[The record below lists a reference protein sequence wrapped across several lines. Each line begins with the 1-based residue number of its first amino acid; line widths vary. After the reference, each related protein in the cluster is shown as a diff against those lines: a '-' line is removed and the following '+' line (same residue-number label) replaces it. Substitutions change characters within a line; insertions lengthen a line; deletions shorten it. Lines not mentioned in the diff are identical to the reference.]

1 MIKCD
6 LSLNVIF
13 FENKLISTKQC
24 TTCCKEYSIDQFIG
38 MKNNITKTCKN
49 CRDNNKI
56 QDAKRNKEHRN
67 EVARKNEAKPE
78 RKAVKAK
85 WNEENYDKVAKKW
98 MDCRQRKIEKLGTEE
113 YLKQQAEQAKK
124 WREDNPDKMEKANEN
139 KRNSKKLQ
147 YNIYKRTA
155 GYKKLDF
162 TITYDD
168 YVNIVD
174 KDCHYCGTIQEKG
187 FNGID
192 RKDQTKGYLLD
203 NCVSCCKMC
212 NYMKGSCSDEVFIKR
227 IEHILTFQN
236 KISGNLYPDCF
247 ANHNCSPYKRYKER
261 ALQKSIEYLITED
274 DYNQIIIKNCFMCG
288 KKSDENH
295 TNGIDRFDN
304 NKGYFIDNVNSCC
317 GECNFIKKD
326 YRYDDI
332 INKFKLIYE
341 KHSNNIYTNSI
352 VFDNNIIIKGNKK
365 SKEEI
370 QNEANS
376 RKKNSRQEL
385 VNRYNDD
392 EYKFNKCL
400 ELAAKRKCIDKN

>member
-1 MIKCD
+1 MIAPM
-6 LSLNVIF
+6 
-13 FENKLISTKQC
+13 ENTLVSTKSC
-24 TTCCKEYSIDQFIG
+24 TACCKEYSIDQFVG

-67 EVARKNEAKPE
+67 EVARKNSEKPE
-78 RKAVKAK
+78 NKAVKAK
-85 WNEENYDKVAKKW
+85 WNEDNYDKVAKKT
-98 MDCRQRKIEKLGTEE
+98 MDYRQRKIEKLGTEE
-113 YLKQQAEQAKK
+113 YLKQQAEQAMK
-124 WREDNPDKMEKANEN
+124 WREKNPEKMEEANTN

-147 YNIYKRTA
+147 YNVYKRSA
-155 GYKKLDF
+155 SYKNLDF

-174 KDCHYCGTIQEKG
+174 KDCYYCETIQEKG

-236 KISGNLYPDCF
+236 KISGNLYPQCF
-247 ANHNCSPYKRYKER
+247 ANHNCSPFKVYKDR
-261 ALQKSIEYLITED
+261 ALQKGIEYLITED
-274 DYNQIIIKNCFMCG
+274 DYNEIIIKNCFMCG
-288 KKSDENH
+288 KESDENH

-326 YRYDDI
+326 YIFDDI

-341 KHSNNIYTNSI
+341 KHNNNIIYTNSI
-352 VFDNNIIIKGNKK
+352 VFDNNIIVKGNKK

-370 QNEANS
+370 QNEANT
-376 RKKNSRQEL
+376 RKENSRNEL
-385 VNRYNDD
+385 VNRYNDE

-400 ELAAKRKCIDKN
+400 ELAAKRKEKLNN

>member
-1 MIKCD
+1 MVKCD
-6 LSLNVIF
+6 LSYNALD
-13 FENKLISTKQC
+13 STKNC
-24 TTCCKEYSIDQFIG
+24 TACCKEYSIDQFVG

-56 QDAKRNKEHRN
+56 QDAKRNKDHRN

-78 RKAVKAK
+78 NKAVKAK
-85 WNEENYDKVAKKW
+85 WNEENYDKVSKKW

-124 WREDNPDKMEKANEN
+124 WRENNPEKTEEANTN

-147 YNIYKRTA
+147 YNVYKRSA
-155 GYKKLDF
+155 SYKNLDF
-162 TITYDD
+162 TISYDD

-174 KDCHYCGTIQEKG
+174 KDCYYCGIIQEKG

-192 RKDQTKGYLLD
+192 RKDQTKGYLLH

-236 KISGNLYPDCF
+236 KISGNLYPQCF

-261 ALQKSIEYLITED
+261 ALQKGIEYLITED
-274 DYNQIIIKNCFMCG
+274 EYNEIKIKDCFMCG

-304 NKGYFIDNVNSCC
+304 IKGYFIDNVNSCC

-326 YRYDDI
+326 YRFDDI

-341 KHSNNIYTNSI
+341 THSNNIYTNSI
-352 VFDNNIIIKGNKK
+352 VFDNNIIVKGNKK

-370 QNEANS
+370 QNEANA
-376 RKKNSRQEL
+376 RKENSRQEL

-400 ELAAKRKCIDKN
+400 ELAAKRKNVLKN

>member
-1 MIKCD
+1 M
-6 LSLNVIF
+6 
-13 FENKLISTKQC
+13 ENTLVSTKSC
-24 TTCCKEYSIDQFIG
+24 TACCKEYSIDQFVG

-67 EVARKNEAKPE
+67 EVARKNSEKPE
-78 RKAVKAK
+78 NKAVKAK
-85 WNEENYDKVAKKW
+85 WNEDNYDKVAKKT
-98 MDCRQRKIEKLGTEE
+98 MDYRQRKIEKLGTEE
-113 YLKQQAEQAKK
+113 YLKQQAEQAMK
-124 WREDNPDKMEKANEN
+124 WREKNPEKMEEANTN

-147 YNIYKRTA
+147 YNVYKRSA
-155 GYKKLDF
+155 SYKNLDF

-174 KDCHYCGTIQEKG
+174 KDCYYCETIQEKG

-236 KISGNLYPDCF
+236 KISGNLYPQCF
-247 ANHNCSPYKRYKER
+247 ANHNCSPFKVYKDR
-261 ALQKSIEYLITED
+261 ALQKGIEYLITED
-274 DYNQIIIKNCFMCG
+274 DYNEIIIKNCFMCG
-288 KKSDENH
+288 KESDENH

-326 YRYDDI
+326 YIFDDI

-341 KHSNNIYTNSI
+341 KHNNNIIYTNSI
-352 VFDNNIIIKGNKK
+352 VFDNNIIVKGNKK

-370 QNEANS
+370 QNEANT
-376 RKKNSRQEL
+376 RKENSRNEL
-385 VNRYNDD
+385 VNRYNDE

-400 ELAAKRKCIDKN
+400 ELAAKRKEKLNN